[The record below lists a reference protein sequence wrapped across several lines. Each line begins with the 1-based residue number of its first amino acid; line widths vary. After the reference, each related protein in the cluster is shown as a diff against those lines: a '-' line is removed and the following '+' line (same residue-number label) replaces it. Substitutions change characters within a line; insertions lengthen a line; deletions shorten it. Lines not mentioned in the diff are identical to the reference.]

1 MKQAKEKQTNENF
14 LLDRVLQK
22 YPELRPERHLFE
34 DMRKFPKEKNVF
46 MYTFL
51 HSIDCALSVHN
62 LNYLGID
69 TNQLTLDCVED
80 IWNHRADF
88 KAGMKL
94 FPWVFTCAK
103 NYAKKKKKRAQGVK
117 MLRFVCDSVRD
128 DSADGD
134 ISYHYGRN
142 DFSDKSQY
150 EEGAYEPDFLS
161 VQEDADAADKE
172 EKAQKELLAALRKSF
187 NSALETA
194 LGKHHDDQRLLYDLY
209 NNRASQAEI
218 AVAVGAASAGAV
230 GVRRN
235 QMLKTLRKN
244 IRKNFV
250 MPAKYA
256 DADVDV
262 EKYIKAFENEIIFFR
277 NQKPKKKQSK

>member
-1 MKQAKEKQTNENF
+1 M
-14 LLDRVLQK
+14 DRVLQK
-22 YPELRPERHLFE
+22 HPELWSERPYFE
-34 DMRKFPKEKNVF
+34 DMRRFPKKKNVF
-46 MYTFL
+46 ISSFL
-51 HSIDCALSVHN
+51 HSIDSALSVYN

-69 TNQLTLDCVED
+69 QLQLSFDCAEH
-80 IWNHRADF
+80 IWKKRSEF
-88 KAGMKL
+88 KTGKKL
-94 FPWVFTCAK
+94 FPWVFTCAR
-103 NYAKKKKKRAQGVK
+103 NYATDVIRNAQGVK

-142 DFSDKSQY
+142 DFSEKAQY

-161 VQEDADAADKE
+161 VQEDADAVEAADKE
-172 EKAQKELLAALRKSF
+172 EKAQKELLAALRESF

-194 LGKHHDDQRLLYDLY
+194 LGKHHDNQRLLYDLY

-235 QMLKTLRKN
+235 QMLQTLRKN

-277 NQKPKKKQSK
+277 NQKPKKKQSM